1 MSARGRCE
9 VIRRAL
15 LAATCLGLPAIG
27 CASTTGERPGGEDV
41 LQAEI
46 RKSDLILRP
55 ASPGPFPAVIMLHGG
70 SRDRMWAER
79 LREWGY
85 LTFGRMGDWGIS

>member
-9 VIRRAL
+9 IIRRAL
-15 LAATCLGLPAIG
+15 LAATCLGLLAIG
-27 CASTTGERPGGEDV
+27 CASTTGERPGGEDA

-70 SRDRMWAER
+70 
-79 LREWGY
+79 Y
-85 LTFGRMGDWGIS
+85 LTFGRMGNWKIS